1 MRLLVSTAALAI
13 ALICPNAFAADTE
26 GKEKDGEGWVTI
38 FDGTN
43 LDDWKIVENPE
54 TFKLVDGALVAK
66 GPRAHAFYVGDVKN
80 HDFKNFELKVDLMT
94 KDKSNGGI
102 YFRTKVQEQGWPEY
116 GREVQVNNTHGDP
129 KKTGS
134 LYNLVN
140 VLEAPAQDNKW
151 FTEHI
156 IVKGDHVTILVD
168 GKKVVDTTIPEEFQ
182 GAKSGLGRW
191 PESGT
196 IALQG
201 HDPISEVH
209 YKNIRIKPLD

>member
-1 MRLLVSTAALAI
+1 MRLFVSTAALAI
-13 ALICPNAFAADTE
+13 ALICPAAFAAEAEDKKTA
-26 GKEKDGEGWVTI
+26 GEGWITI
-38 FDGTN
+38 FDGKNT
-43 LDDWKIVENPE
+43 DGWKITENE
-54 TFKLVDGALVAK
+54 DTFKLVDGALVAK
-66 GPRAHAFYVGDVKN
+66 GNRSHAFYVGDVEK
-80 HDFKNFELKVDLMT
+80 HEFQNFELKVDVMT
-94 KDKSNGGI
+94 KAKSNGGI
-102 YFRTKVQEQGWPEY
+102 YIRTKVQEQGWPEY
-116 GREVQVNNTHGDP
+116 GREAQVNNTHGDP

-140 VLEAPAQDNKW
+140 VTEAPAKDNEW

-156 IVKGDHVTILVD
+156 IVKGDQVTIFID
-168 GKKVVDTTIPEEFQ
+168 GKKVVDTKIPAEFK
-182 GAKSGLGRW
+182 GAKTGMGRW

>member
-1 MRLLVSTAALAI
+1 MRTLVSTFALALAMI
-13 ALICPNAFAADTE
+13 CSPALAADDKPAD
-26 GKEKDGEGWVTI
+26 KEEGWITI

-80 HDFKNFELKVDLMT
+80 HDFKDFELKVDVMT
-94 KDKSNGGI
+94 RDKSNGGI
-102 YFRTKVQEQGWPEY
+102 YIRTKVQEQGWPEY
-116 GREVQVNNTHGDP
+116 GREAQVNNTHADP

-140 VLEAPAQDNKW
+140 VTEAPAKDNVW

-156 IVKGDHVTILVD
+156 VVKGNHVTITVD
-168 GKKVVDTTIPEEFQ
+168 GKKVVDTTIPEEFRN
-182 GAKSGLGRW
+182 ADSGMGRW
-191 PESGT
+191 PASGT
-196 IALQG
+196 IGLQG
-201 HDPISEVH
+201 HDPISEIH